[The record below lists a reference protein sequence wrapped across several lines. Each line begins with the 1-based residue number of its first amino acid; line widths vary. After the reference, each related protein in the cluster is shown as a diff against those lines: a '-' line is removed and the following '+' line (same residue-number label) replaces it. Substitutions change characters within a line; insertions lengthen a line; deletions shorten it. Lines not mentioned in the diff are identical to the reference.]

1 METQYRVIGLM
12 SGSSLDGID
21 LAYCVFCKSD
31 TGWTFSLKYTDCIEW
46 DEPIQQELKRA
57 TQLSGKE
64 LWYLHS
70 RLGKYFGD
78 KINVFVSRYALHQQ
92 VDFIASHGHTVFHF
106 PEQQFTTQIGDGA
119 QIAAVTGIPTIVDFR
134 SKDIALYGS
143 GAPVVPIGEKFLF
156 QRNKLFL
163 NIGGIANVSYHSND
177 SVIGFDVCCANQL
190 LNYLAGKMDK
200 PYDEYGAIA
209 ASGTVRQDLLLQ
221 LNAVTFFALPFPKS
235 LDNGFS
241 SNEMIPIIDSYSY
254 SIADKLAT
262 CCEHIAM
269 QLNTSLQF
277 VQDKSEAIFTTGGGA
292 FNRYLQQRIEAQTN
306 RKVVVPSAEIV
317 NYKEA
322 LIIAF
327 MGVLRW
333 RNEINVL
340 QTVTG
345 AKADSVN
352 GAIYY

>member
-64 LWYLHS
+64 LWHLHS
-70 RLGKYFGD
+70 RLGNYFGN
-78 KINVFVSRYALHQQ
+78 KINAFVSRYALHQQ

-163 NIGGIANVSYHSND
+163 NIGGIANVFPTIAMIRLL
-177 SVIGFDVCCANQL
+177 VLMCICTNQL

-200 PYDEYGAIA
+200 PYDEIWCYY
-209 ASGTVRQDLLLQ
+209 VRYR
-221 LNAVTFFALPFPKS
+221 ATRFF
-235 LDNGFS
+235 D
-241 SNEMIPIIDSYSY
+241 
-254 SIADKLAT
+254 AT
-262 CCEHIAM
+262 ECRHVFC
-269 QLNTSLQF
+269 
-277 VQDKSEAIFTTGGGA
+277 
-292 FNRYLQQRIEAQTN
+292 
-306 RKVVVPSAEIV
+306 
-317 NYKEA
+317 
-322 LIIAF
+322 IAF
-327 MGVLRW
+327 S
-333 RNEINVL
+333 EIFR
-340 QTVTG
+340 QW
-345 AKADSVN
+345 
-352 GAIYY
+352 I